1 MLNYGSKSMTMFSSR
16 CPSWANEW
24 NWSAKSRFHLV
35 CLAKGQS
42 QWLAWMVKMLLKSVL
57 FRLLEISLIP
67 SARYFLFLIYL
78 TNIYVIITLSF
89 SPLVP
94 QLYTHMYLLC
104 VENRVLCSDI
114 LFAQYLSGNFNDG
127 TLYWSLASI
136 QSSPK
141 LA

>member
-1 MLNYGSKSMTMFSSR
+1 MGANPWNVFIQISPLGQWMKLISK
-16 CPSWANEW
+16 
-24 NWSAKSRFHLV
+24 KQIHIV

-42 QWLAWMVKMLLKSVL
+42 QWLAWMVKMILKSVL

-67 SARYFLFLIYL
+67 SASIFFVINLLDKHLCYNNTVILPSSPPVIPTYTSSVFKTGFCAPQIFYL
-78 TNIYVIITLSF
+78 HNTFQETY
-89 SPLVP
+89 
-94 QLYTHMYLLC
+94 
-104 VENRVLCSDI
+104 
-114 LFAQYLSGNFNDG
+114 NDG